1 MKVSIIIPV
10 YNCEKYLDRCVETV
24 LKQTYKNVEL
34 LLIND
39 GSSDSSGALCDA
51 WAEKDTRVRVIHQP
65 NRGVSAARN
74 AGLDAV
80 TGDVIGFVDADD
92 YIHENTYAV
101 ALERLTDCDMVVWD
115 AVTVWDSGRT
125 EEDTIPLLP
134 ETCVLKKENWKPA
147 LLRQMAGAT
156 WRCLYRAELVKNIR
170 FPVGIKLSEDRLFNL
185 QAMGKADKVQYLKE
199 GLYYRYVRQG
209 SACNR
214 YHGDIFQKN
223 LQAYALAQ
231 KIIETYW
238 TKEYLPVYTRMF
250 VIEGA
255 LSAIYE
261 ICGRGFPGK
270 NRLAHIGQITKAP
283 TLQTAFSLCPATQ
296 LREKLLQKRAN
307 VALLAMGVLFN
318 CKNRRS
324 NL

>member
-24 LKQTYKNVEL
+24 LKQTYKNIEL

-74 AGLDAV
+74 AGLDAA

-214 YHGDIFQKN
+214 YHGDVFEQN
-223 LQAYALAQ
+223 LAANTLAQ
-231 KIIETYW
+231 QIVNDYW
-238 TKEYLPVYTRMF
+238 TEKYCPTYIRTF
-250 VIEGA
+250 VIGGA
-255 LSAIYE
+255 LQAIYE
-261 ICGRGFPGK
+261 ICSRNFSGK
-270 NRLAHIGQITKAP
+270 SRLAAIRSITKHPELKA
-283 TLQTAFSLCPATQ
+283 AFTVCVPDSF
-296 LREKLLQKRAN
+296 REKILQKETAG
-307 VALLAMGVLFN
+307 LLLLMGCAYN
-318 CKNRRS
+318 IKHGG
-324 NL
+324 

>member
-1 MKVSIIIPV
+1 MKVSIIVPV

-65 NRGVSAARN
+65 NGGVSAARN

-250 VIEGA
+250 ITDGA
-255 LSAIYE
+255 LQAIYE
-261 ICGRGFPGK
+261 ICSREFSGK
-270 NRLAHIGQITKAP
+270 SRLAAIRSITKHPELKA
-283 TLQTAFSLCPATQ
+283 AFAINPPKTFQ
-296 LREKLLQKRAN
+296 EKILQKGTTAA
-307 VALLAMGVLFN
+307 VLLMGYAYGM
-318 CKNRRS
+318 KHGG
-324 NL
+324 